1 MTDGEVDS
9 QMNDK
14 LVSAALADPAIVV
27 PGFDTS
33 RVMTLIAVVLSN
45 PSTPKKRL
53 LRAIGTVYLFEVCN
67 KQGDQARWYL
77 DVKKRG
83 RLGSLKAG
91 EKAPLKPDVTIKIS
105 DRDLVGLA
113 TGRLQP
119 QKLYAAKRLTVR
131 GDLDRAYLALRVL
144 SQERE
149 KLEQVAIDTAVAA
162 AAAGSSTSSAPRAKL

>member
-1 MTDGEVDS
+1 MERPERDVLV
-9 QMNDK
+9 NDK
-14 LVSAALADPAIVV
+14 LVAAALSDPTISV
-27 PGFDTS
+27 PGFETS
-33 RVMTLIAVVLSN
+33 RVMALIAAVLDNSTE
-45 PSTPKKRL
+45 TPKKQL
-53 LRAIGTVYLFEVCN
+53 LRAVRTVYLFDVCN

-83 RLGSLKAG
+83 RIATLKAE

-113 TGRLQP
+113 IGKLQP
-119 QKLYAAKRLTVR
+119 QKLYAAKRLAVR

-149 KLEQVAIDTAVAA
+149 KLEQVTSAA
-162 AAAGSSTSSAPRAKL
+162 AKASPDVGTACAKL

>member
-1 MTDGEVDS
+1 MSDD
-9 QMNDK
+9 DK
-14 LVSAALADPAIVV
+14 LAATLADPTVIV

-33 RVMTLIAVVLSN
+33 RVMALISLVLSD

-53 LRAIGTVYLFEVCN
+53 FRAVGTVYLFEVEN
-67 KQGDQARWYL
+67 GKGEKAKWYL

-83 RLGSLKAG
+83 RVGSLKADG
-91 EKAPLKPDVTIKIS
+91 KAPLKPDVTVKIS

-113 TGRLQP
+113 TGKLQP
-119 QKLYAAKRLTVR
+119 QKLYAAKRLRVR

-149 KLEQVAIDTAVAA
+149 KLE
-162 AAAGSSTSSAPRAKL
+162 KLALENGVISRREKL

>member
-1 MTDGEVDS
+1 
-9 QMNDK
+9 
-14 LVSAALADPAIVV
+14 AALSDPTIVV
-27 PGFDTS
+27 PGFETS
-33 RVMTLIAVVLSN
+33 RVMALIAAVLDNSTA
-45 PSTPKKRL
+45 TPKKQL
-53 LRAIGTVYLFEVCN
+53 LRAVWTVYLFEVCN
-67 KQGDQARWYL
+67 KQGEQARWYL

-83 RLGSLKAG
+83 RVAILKAE

-113 TGRLQP
+113 IGKLQP

-149 KLEQVAIDTAVAA
+149 KLDQVASAVANA
-162 AAAGSSTSSAPRAKL
+162 SPDATPARAKL